1 MPRLTQKSLSA
12 AFVAKVSPTSVRVEY
27 PDASVR
33 GLRLRVEPTGRKTW
47 FALGRAEGKLVRDR
61 LGEYPTMSLADAR
74 FEAVK
79 ALGEMRKGTRTK
91 ATVPSTRSVEFVAEE
106 WLRRDQSGNRSAA
119 DVERSIRKD
128 VLPVIGMKEIA
139 AVSKADIHSLLD
151 GIVDRGAPVE
161 ANRVFSRLRRMFTW
175 AMSRDYIAVNPLA
188 SMEAPSVEQS
198 RNRVLSH
205 DELRQV
211 WTAAGQDSYPFG
223 PMTQLLILTGQ
234 RLREVS
240 NACWREIDLE
250 HAVWTIPAERAKN
263 GIEHVV
269 HLSPPAMQII
279 SGLPKLHADFLF
291 TTTLTTTVS
300 GFARAQKRISARSRV
315 TGWCYHDLRRSF
327 ATIASQDLAIN
338 PVVVDKILNHASTS
352 VRGVAA
358 VYQRGKYLD
367 QRKAAMDA
375 WGSFI
380 CSLAEGSDRA
390 GSDGIEARA
399 T

>member
-1 MPRLTQKSLSA
+1 
-12 AFVAKVSPTSVRVEY
+12 
-27 PDASVR
+27 
-33 GLRLRVEPTGRKTW
+33 
-47 FALGRAEGKLVRDR
+47 
-61 LGEYPTMSLADAR
+61 MSLADAR

-79 ALGEMRKGTRTK
+79 ALGEMRKGIRAK
-91 ATVPSTRSVEFVAEE
+91 PMATSIRSVELVAVE

-211 WTAAGQDSYPFG
+211 WKAAGQDSYPFG

-240 NACWREIDLE
+240 NASWEEIDLE
-250 HAVWTIPAERAKN
+250 HAIWTIPAERAKN

-269 HLSPPAMQII
+269 HLSPPAMQVI
-279 SGLPKLHADFLF
+279 SGLPKLHVDFLF

-300 GFARAQKRISARSRV
+300 GFARAQRRISARSGV
-315 TGWCYHDLRRSF
+315 KGWCYHDLRRSF
-327 ATIASQDLAIN
+327 ATMASQDLAIN

-358 VYQRGKYLD
+358 VYQRGQYLD
-367 QRKAAMDA
+367 QRKAAMEA

-380 CSLAEGSDRA
+380 CSLTGGSDQA
-390 GSDGIEARA
+390 ASGEIEARA